1 MACKQGALLI
11 ATYVLILRRRKLG
24 RKLKVI
30 TRSLVKP
37 IFNEERKQRAEW
49 EKLVKEVNNADREF
63 SHGYLWMSLE
73 RFDDLFSFASPD
85 TKFFLGCIWSK
96 YEKMQSRNNT
106 VFGHFSLFTQCCSSH
121 NETQNVDSFDWKL

>member
-11 ATYVLILRRRKLG
+11 ATYVLVLRRRKLG

-63 SHGYLWMSLE
+63 SHGYL
-73 RFDDLFSFASPD
+73 
-85 TKFFLGCIWSK
+85 
-96 YEKMQSRNNT
+96 
-106 VFGHFSLFTQCCSSH
+106 
-121 NETQNVDSFDWKL
+121 